1 MKDISAITGA
11 EYAERL
17 LAVNSPT
24 RLIDH
29 LIEKLAAK
37 TGTGWESNLLE
48 FKGSYHKRPD
58 SDDPDSQDCF
68 EWNVMHAFVALAN
81 AQGGCVVIGIAETD
95 DHRLVPGDWDPDGI
109 LGCRDADGDGKP
121 IPGRE
126 EKDLVDHVNSI
137 FFKDKFKHN
146 GRTYKFTTQSK
157 RNPSAPPVAH
167 EFALD
172 HESISKLSK
181 LVTFYPCHSERCF
194 CNALAAIVHPVK
206 KDDDLIEVLRKEK
219 NVSEHVI
226 FYRDITAKTC
236 ELTKHSDIRHYEENR
251 EPASSDYL
259 VELKT
264 PLSRSAETNDIYS
277 TMRSCDPNFVG
288 RQKEIDAIRKIC
300 TGGKIVLVHAPGGT
314 GKTELALKF
323 AAEDAAQYPGGSLYV
338 PAETAKTWSDILRNL
353 IDWKTSSTGVT
364 PEEWLGLVSSD
375 DPTQRQSANK
385 QKDSQDKSIVKPIYG
400 DSDVVNAL
408 IRKTLDRGP
417 MLLVLD
423 NVEAPGD
430 LLSTRAIK
438 KVFQQGFPQGLHII
452 ATARS
457 RKGVTDRICC
467 ETTTLSLDDVSTEDA
482 LAIIKG
488 VKEFES
494 ADEKEAARKI
504 IDILDHRAL
513 YVARIANLKNDFA
526 ERSFSRLLKKLQHD
540 KLEVVKPTS
549 DGDDPRTPTVLWQW
563 TKQAIAKSDKSGK
576 CIKLIQT
583 LALFPADGMSADLLE
598 YFWYSDFGKLD
609 PPATLATYKED
620 PDLFKDDLLRIDAYS
635 LIQKDSTSNTLRMHR
650 LDRAAIRR
658 DLEEC
663 ESALRTEIGAALHIC
678 PIFPANGWVS
688 LAQADSDLMEFCP
701 WEILDSD
708 NITDIL
714 IACPTLTNQFQ
725 HWSILNLDNWFHL
738 ILAHPEFAR
747 TPDCKPQYRV
757 PDILCRHPGLS
768 DLFNLEDLNGH
779 VWAAMLS
786 AGSPLEKSCPW
797 ERLKKE
803 DWLRLLCIRPELLK
817 YNPHPEIFF
826 AKTKS
831 PDLQSF
837 YYARDSHAI
846 KLREEID
853 FSEDVGW
860 GDLLYKQPSFSDMC
874 PWNAFNKYDWISIF
888 CKTPQYANRATEK
901 TWNNLTSRE
910 WTRILS
916 EQPVHFSHLN
926 QAISRNLNLA
936 GELNWA
942 VILKNQPSLLRKVPF
957 ENLTGEQWLYLL
969 LDHPELS
976 NQIPHLQSIADYITK
991 EQTWSYWNKVLLK
1004 QKHNVFTNLLALRP
1018 PICQLS
1024 ESEQQNINHPEDEN
1038 FDIFDLRF
1046 KFLHKYDPWG
1056 IFADPR
1062 ELLVRKYTSLKSTS
1076 TIRWNNLPVNE
1087 MVIAHVLPNLSQ
1099 FFNAKP
1105 TKMPT
1110 YGYSNYTPLI
1120 LQPDQ
1125 LYYNNS
1131 GINEFDDEAEDHL
1144 ETVEELQ
1151 FNAIE
1156 LVGHLL
1162 NRASSRCDVLSSRYV
1177 KKMNGLSWADLL
1189 CIRPD
1194 FASACAWE
1202 KLDGKAFCLLM
1213 INRPSLRKHC
1223 DWSKFGGLEWSVLLA
1238 ENPEFVE
1245 NCEANNGWSKF
1256 SDEDW
1261 QYLLDER
1268 PWMSKYRPS
1277 KARNATSPSRTT

>member
-68 EWNVMHAFVALAN
+68 EWNVMHAFIALAN

-95 DHRLVPGDWDPDGI
+95 DHRLVRGDWDPDGI

-126 EKDLVDHVNSI
+126 EKDLVDHVYGV
-137 FFKDKFKHN
+137 FFKEKFKRN
-146 GRTYKFTTQSK
+146 GRTYKFTAQNK
-157 RNPSAPPVAH
+157 RNPSAPPAAH
-167 EFALD
+167 EFTLD
-172 HESISKLSK
+172 AETLCKLSK
-181 LVTFYPCHSERCF
+181 LVTFYPCHSEMCS

-206 KDDDLIEVLRKEK
+206 KDDDLIEVCRTKK
-219 NVSEHVI
+219 NRSESVI
-226 FYRDITAKTC
+226 FYRDRRIAKTC
-236 ELTKHSDIRHYEENR
+236 ELTKYRDIRNYEENR

-264 PLSRSAETNDIYS
+264 PPSRSAATSDIYS
-277 TMRSCDPNFVG
+277 TMRSYDPNFVG

-323 AAEDAAQYPGGSLYV
+323 AAEDAAQYPGGSFYV

-353 IDWKTSSTGVT
+353 LDWKTSTTGVT

-375 DPTQRQSANK
+375 EQNQKQSANK
-385 QKDSQDKSIVKPIYG
+385 QKDSQDKSIAKPTYG

-430 LLSTRAIK
+430 LLATRAIK
-438 KVFQQGFPQGLHII
+438 KVFQQGLPQGLHII
-452 ATARS
+452 ATART
-457 RKGVTDRICC
+457 RKGVTDRTCC

-482 LAIIKG
+482 LAIING
-488 VKEFES
+488 ANEFES
-494 ADEKEAARKI
+494 EDEKEAARKI

-526 ERSFSRLLKKLQHD
+526 ERSFSRLLKKLLHD

-563 TKQAIAKSDKSGK
+563 TKQAIVKSDKSGK
-576 CIKLIQT
+576 CIKLLQT

-609 PPATLATYKED
+609 PPATLAAYKED

-658 DLEEC
+658 DLEENGYP
-663 ESALRTEIGAALHIC
+663 LRDEIGAALRIC
-678 PIFPANGWVS
+678 PIFRTLDWNTLS
-688 LAQADSDLMEFCP
+688 QSNSDLLEFCP
-701 WEILDSD
+701 WDVLNGKEITS
-708 NITDIL
+708 IL
-714 IACPTLTNQFQ
+714 IAHPEYKDNIKN
-725 HWSILNLDNWFHL
+725 WSILSFSRWMEL
-738 ILAHPEFAR
+738 ILAHPEFAKH
-747 TPDCKPQYRV
+747 PAF
-757 PDILCRHPGLS
+757 RHAFYFPALLGLFPVLS
-768 DLFNLEDLNGH
+768 DHFDLDDLNGH
-779 VWAAMLS
+779 VWSTLLNS
-786 AGSPLEKSCPW
+786 GTPLADACPW

-803 DWLRLLCIRPELLK
+803 DWLLLLRTHPEFCER
-817 YNPHPEIFF
+817 NPHPEILQAKARNTDGAIEFLVSSGADPLRKYLMHDHIFTNIPNEESDYALKDTLEFF
-826 AKTKS
+826 TK
-831 PDLQSF
+831 PN
-837 YYARDSHAI
+837 
-846 KLREEID
+846 
-853 FSEDVGW
+853 W
-860 GDLLYKQPSFSDMC
+860 GELLAKQPSLADKC
-874 PWNAFNKYDWISIF
+874 PWNKLDRSDWISIL
-888 CKTPQYANRATEK
+888 CYAPQYAAYAQKNAYHD
-901 TWNNLTSRE
+901 LTGKE
-910 WTRILS
+910 W
-916 EQPVHFSHLN
+916 
-926 QAISRNLNLA
+926 AI
-936 GELNWA
+936 
-942 VILKNQPSLLRKVPF
+942 VIAAQPSLAHEIPF
-957 ENLTGEQWLYLL
+957 DKFTPKKWYDFLISYHQPLPQDPPWSL
-969 LDHPELS
+969 
-976 NQIPHLQSIADYITK
+976 IADYMTQHDLWYWHFPQLVRIAPKFFSPLISLRPKGNNVDEDISAIVDRNAKLEEDYDIDVDDRCARSYWIKANPTLKSVYNLTNEDIESTGNPETLPHFQRFIGVHAAPKTLPCVWDRHYALQITK
-991 EQTWSYWNKVLLK
+991 PNRLIFEFGEYDEVLLPFLWAK
-1004 QKHNVFTNLLALRP
+1004 FSNGAISAARWTLLDCSSA
-1018 PICQLS
+1018 
-1024 ESEQQNINHPEDEN
+1024 N
-1038 FDIFDLRF
+1038 
-1046 KFLHKYDPWG
+1046 DPL
-1056 IFADPR
+1056 FASNY
-1062 ELLVRKYTSLKSTS
+1062 K
-1076 TIRWNNLPVNE
+1076 NNL
-1087 MVIAHVLPNLSQ
+1087 
-1099 FFNAKP
+1099 
-1105 TKMPT
+1105 
-1110 YGYSNYTPLI
+1110 
-1120 LQPDQ
+1120 
-1125 LYYNNS
+1125 
-1131 GINEFDDEAEDHL
+1131 
-1144 ETVEELQ
+1144 
-1151 FNAIE
+1151 
-1156 LVGHLL
+1156 
-1162 NRASSRCDVLSSRYV
+1162 
-1177 KKMNGLSWADLL
+1177 NGLAWAALL
-1189 CIRPD
+1189 CINPS

-1202 KLDGKAFCLLM
+1202 KLNGKAFCLLM

-1245 NCEANNGWSKF
+1245 NCDANDGWSTF

-1268 PWMSKYRPS
+1268 PWMSKYRLS
-1277 KARNATSPSRTT
+1277 KASNTTSPSHTT